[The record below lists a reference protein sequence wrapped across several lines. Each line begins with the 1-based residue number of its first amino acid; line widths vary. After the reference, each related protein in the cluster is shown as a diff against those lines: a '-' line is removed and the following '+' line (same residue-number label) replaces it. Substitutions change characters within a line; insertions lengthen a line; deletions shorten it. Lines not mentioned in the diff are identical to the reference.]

1 MNAVPQSRIDL
12 FAEMEEHYEKKDTQY
27 FVNLLDS
34 NDYVVRCRATCIL
47 VDLGGEDKV
56 EYVAKVLKEDKNELV
71 RHEAAFSLG
80 QMCIRDSCSCPYWLS
95 IFCVSPTT
103 SPVFTRSSR
112 FASVFLSKSSNAV
125 AMPRTVTP
133 SDLYLL

>member
-1 MNAVPQSRIDL
+1 MDAVPQSRIDL

-56 EYVAKVLKEDKNELV
+56 EYVAKVLKEDKNV
-71 RHEAAFSLG
+71 RTHL
-80 QMCIRDSCSCPYWLS
+80 
-95 IFCVSPTT
+95 
-103 SPVFTRSSR
+103 
-112 FASVFLSKSSNAV
+112 
-125 AMPRTVTP
+125 
-133 SDLYLL
+133 